1 MPFVTSVGL
10 TYKVTRGVCQ
20 PPGACE
26 RGHLGLP
33 FGLVGARNA
42 HSRGCDCSFRVEYFT
57 PPAPV
62 SAADSVYPSGLESF
76 AFREAVCLAHAAP
89 QD

>member
-1 MPFVTSVGL
+1 MPAKLIRSP
-10 TYKVTRGVCQ
+10 RGVFQ
-20 PPGACE
+20 PPGSCE
-26 RGHLGLP
+26 RGRLGLP
-33 FGLVGARNA
+33 FGFGVARVA
-42 HSRGCDCSFRVEYFT
+42 RSRVCDRSFRVEYFT